1 MNVVKKVYRLLR
13 ANKTSDFVWNDLKQ
27 TMEKENFH
35 NGVFESNKCIEL
47 QFNNNDKS
55 IGTYFISIYEESNT
69 ITGFTNIIE
78 SYNDD
83 RTIDLFVLA
92 SHFNSRLNKGIVTIN
107 TESSNVSFMVT
118 GDLFSHSI
126 FPENSLDMLEY
137 LYHSS
142 NDIRWAFNRLLTTDQ
157 DPVFV
162 FSELLDRK
170 SDSSKSEK

>member
-13 ANKTSDFVWNDLKQ
+13 AKKSSDFVWNDLKQ
-27 TMEKENFH
+27 TMEKEKFH

-69 ITGFTNIIE
+69 ITGVTNIVD
-78 SYNDD
+78 SYDVD
-83 RTIDLFVLA
+83 RTIDLFVMA
-92 SHFNSRLNKGIVTIN
+92 SHFNSKLNNGVVTIN
-107 TESSNVSFMVT
+107 TESLNISFVVT

-126 FPENSLDMLEY
+126 YPEKSLKLVEY
-137 LYHSS
+137 LYHISS
-142 NDIRWAFNRLLTTDQ
+142 DLRWAFNRLLTTDL

-162 FSELLDRK
+162 FSELLDRN
-170 SDSSKSEK
+170 SDSTNKD